1 MAKGQRSYDYS
12 PTHRAAEVMAITS
25 LFALVIA
32 GAWRAFG
39 AADGLQTLWI
49 GAAVF
54 FGYVLAD
61 FCSGFVHWM
70 ADRYGT
76 VDTPYVGPN
85 YVKPFREH
93 HSDPKGMTRHDFI
106 ETNGNNSIV
115 TVPLMASAWFI
126 PVNSSLGLF
135 LFTALVSLAF
145 WVFLTNQFHKWAHQD
160 EVPAII
166 NRLQQAGIVLD
177 VDHHNVHHTAPH
189 DKYYCITSGWL
200 NPPLDKIQFW
210 LRTEQLIEK
219 LTGMAAYQDPKY
231 LNTKKA

>member
-1 MAKGQRSYDYS
+1 MADGKPSYDYS
-12 PTHRAAEVMAITS
+12 PAHRAIEIAAITC
-25 LFALVIA
+25 LFALVAA
-32 GAWRAFG
+32 GAWRALG
-39 AADGLQTLWI
+39 VAEGLQYGWI
-49 GAAVF
+49 AAAVF
-54 FGYVLAD
+54 TGYVLAD

-76 VDTPYVGPN
+76 EETPLVGQN

-93 HSDPKGMTRHDFI
+93 HSDPKGMTYHDFV

-115 TVPLMASAWFI
+115 TVPMMASAWLI
-126 PVNSSLGLF
+126 GVDTTLGLF

-160 EVPAII
+160 DVPAVIAALQRA
-166 NRLQQAGIVLD
+166 RLVLD
-177 VDHHNVHHTAPH
+177 VEHHNVHHTAPH

-219 LTGMAAYQDPKY
+219 ITGVAAYQDPKF
-231 LNTKKA
+231 LKS